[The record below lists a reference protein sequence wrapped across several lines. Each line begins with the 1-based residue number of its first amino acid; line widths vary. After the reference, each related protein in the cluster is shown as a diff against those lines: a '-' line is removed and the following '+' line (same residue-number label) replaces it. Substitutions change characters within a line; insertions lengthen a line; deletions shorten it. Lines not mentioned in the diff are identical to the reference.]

1 MVKKQYTRYNYLG
14 NITNQQSNFCLGI
27 QQSSCAGS
35 QPFSYT
41 QLPISHPH
49 RQSSLTHIY
58 LLVLVICQS
67 PSTQFFDII
76 IWREWSISVW
86 EFSSDPVHSH
96 LWYTQLPIS
105 HPHSQSSLTHIY
117 LLVLVICQ
125 SPSAQ
130 FFDTSLFDGNGHFPI
145 SKWPVEG
152 RYKNCT
158 KATDTCKDFNYR
170 DILLI
175 KKEFFYNYFF
185 SMDPVFYSIL
195 WVQWHP
201 AQWYDRMFYPQ
212 VTWYKG
218 TGKQPQVIW

>member
-1 MVKKQYTRYNYLG
+1 MFKKQYTRYNYLG

-49 RQSSLTHIY
+49 R
-58 LLVLVICQS
+58 
-67 PSTQFFDII
+67 
-76 IWREWSISVW
+76 
-86 EFSSDPVHSH
+86 
-96 LWYTQLPIS
+96 
-105 HPHSQSSLTHIY
+105 QSSLTHIY

-195 WVQWHP
+195 
-201 AQWYDRMFYPQ
+201 
-212 VTWYKG
+212 
-218 TGKQPQVIW
+218 